1 MTSKVAELP
10 CGPELTKPKRKNVKE
25 EQRLMNTVLSAQMK
39 ADAELRKQQR
49 RAETHQERE
58 YLEHIAAEMA
68 LQRAVDYAESLK
80 TDSSL
85 MEAWEREQHLKNLK
99 KLQPDGLASVK
110 DYMQKNIGELPGT
123 ARTMKAM
130 SVGFDSRKQSR
141 T

>member
-1 MTSKVAELP
+1 
-10 CGPELTKPKRKNVKE
+10 
-25 EQRLMNTVLSAQMK
+25 MNTVLSAQMK